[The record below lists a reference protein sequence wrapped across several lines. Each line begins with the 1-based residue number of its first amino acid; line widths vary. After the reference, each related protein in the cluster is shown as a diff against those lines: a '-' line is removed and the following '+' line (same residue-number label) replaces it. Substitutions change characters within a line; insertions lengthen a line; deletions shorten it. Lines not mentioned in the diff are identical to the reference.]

1 MERRVS
7 VRVRVTQFLMMSALA
22 LTAATSRA
30 DDDAV
35 VLVTDK
41 DSTIE
46 SISSLDIRKIYLGIS
61 VSNEGNVIRALRRR
75 DDERLNQIFLQSV
88 IAMSQRSYERR
99 LLSLVL
105 KFGTPR
111 PVEVDDH
118 DELLELLA
126 SHPSSIAYMW
136 KSEAESDSSVKIIRV
151 LWQET

>member
-1 MERRVS
+1 MECCVS
-7 VRVRVTQFLMMSALA
+7 VRVRVAQFLVITAFALM
-22 LTAATSRA
+22 AATSWA
-30 DDDAV
+30 DVAV
-35 VLVTDK
+35 VLVTNK
-41 DSTIE
+41 DSEIQ
-46 SISSLDIRKIYLGIS
+46 SINSLDIRKVYLGIS
-61 VSNEGNVIRALRRR
+61 VTVAGNPVRALRRR

-88 IAMSQRSYERR
+88 VAMSQRSYERR

-126 SHPSSIAYMW
+126 RNTSSIAYMW
-136 KSEAESDSSVKIIRV
+136 KSEAEADASVRIIRV

>member
-1 MERRVS
+1 M
-7 VRVRVTQFLMMSALA
+7 RVRVAQFLMITALA

-30 DDDAV
+30 EIAV

-41 DSTIE
+41 DSPIE
-46 SISSLDIRKIYLGIS
+46 SISSLDIRKVYLGIS
-61 VSNEGNVIRALRRR
+61 VTVGGYAVRALRRR
-75 DDERLNQIFLQSV
+75 GDEHLNEIFLQSV

-111 PVEVDDH
+111 PVEVDSH
-118 DELLELLA
+118 DELLESLA
-126 SHPSSIAYMW
+126 NHSSSVAYMW
-136 KSEAESDSSVKIIRV
+136 KSEAESDSRVRIIRV

>member
-1 MERRVS
+1 
-7 VRVRVTQFLMMSALA
+7 VRVRVAQFLMITALA

-30 DDDAV
+30 EIAV

-41 DSTIE
+41 DSPIE
-46 SISSLDIRKIYLGIS
+46 SISSLDIRKVYLGIS
-61 VSNEGNVIRALRRR
+61 VTVGGYAVRALRRR
-75 DDERLNQIFLQSV
+75 DDEHLNEIFLQSV

-111 PVEVDDH
+111 PVEVDSH
-118 DELLELLA
+118 DELLESLA
-126 SHPSSIAYMW
+126 NNSSSIAYMW
-136 KSEAESDSSVKIIRV
+136 KSEAESDSRVKIIRV

>member
-7 VRVRVTQFLMMSALA
+7 VRVRVAQFLIISALV
-22 LTAATSRA
+22 LTAAASRA
-30 DDDAV
+30 ADAV
-35 VLVTDK
+35 VLVTGK

-61 VSNEGNVIRALRRR
+61 VSHDGNVIRALRRR

-88 IAMSQRSYERR
+88 IAMSHRSYERR

-111 PVEVDDH
+111 PVEVDDR

-126 SHPSSIAYMW
+126 SHSSSIAYMW
-136 KSEAESDSSVKIIRV
+136 KSEAESNSSVKIIRV